1 MLICHLTESFAGGVA
16 RQITDIIMNGNF
28 ANHVLIYSP
37 QRKDTDKRRIKI
49 LRDNTNITIYE
60 LPMGGIKS
68 ITLIPVALQLLQD
81 IKPDILHAHSSFA
94 GITARLVANKINL
107 PVIYTPHGFA
117 FLRNTDPFKW
127 IYAII
132 ESHLS
137 KYTNRII
144 AVSNSE
150 KIIAENNGISSDKIV
165 VIENGIDLLS
175 SNFNKNEIRKE
186 WGIAIEEIVICT
198 LGRPGKQKGYDL
210 LENIIKNIPI
220 QMLNN
225 NLRFVI
231 PMESDF
237 INKSVNLNKS
247 IKIDFIPSLL
257 DPSILLALSDI
268 YISTARWEG
277 GPYGILE
284 AMQHELAV
292 IASDVPGNCD
302 YVENGNTGLLLPLNI
317 NDFVEAI
324 IKLSND
330 SELRNEFAQSGKL
343 RVHNYFSLNAMLY
356 KYEKLINTILD
367 YV

>member
-16 RQITDIIMNGNF
+16 RQITDIIMKGNF

-37 QRKDTDKRRIKI
+37 QRKDTDKRRIKT
-49 LRDNTNITIYE
+49 LRDNTNIQIYE

-68 ITLIPVALQLLQD
+68 ITSIPVALQLLKD

-94 GITARLVANKINL
+94 GVTARIVANKIHI

-117 FLRNTDPFKW
+117 FLRHTDSFKW

-132 ESHLS
+132 ERNLS
-137 KYTNRII
+137 KYTDRII

-150 KIIAENNGISSDKIV
+150 KIIAQKNGISSDKIV
-165 VIENGIDLLS
+165 VIDNGIDVLS
-175 SNFNKNEIRKE
+175 SNFNKNEIRTE

-210 LENIIKNIPI
+210 LEKIIRDIPI
-220 QMLNN
+220 QMLNH

-231 PMESDF
+231 PMESDYMNRT
-237 INKSVNLNKS
+237 INLNES
-247 IKIDFIPSLL
+247 IKIDFISSLF

-277 GPYGILE
+277 GPYSILE
-284 AMQHELAV
+284 AMQYKLPV
-292 IASDVPGNCD
+292 IASDVPGNSD
-302 YVENGNTGLLLPLNI
+302 YAENGKTALLLPLVI
-317 NDFVEAI
+317 KDFVEGI
-324 IKLSND
+324 IKLAND
-330 SELRNEFAQSGKL
+330 TELRDELGQSGNI
-343 RVHNYFSLNAMLY
+343 RVQNNYSLSTMLS
-356 KYEKLINTILD
+356 KYEKLINECVD
-367 YV
+367 NV